1 MPEHIGGPPVPRDD
15 LEHEHLDELEAE
27 VARTEFDLVDAEVE
41 AETLRVELANFAYA
55 HHRRLGRFYRHL
67 DLLDVLIAEVIAVQ
81 TGDPADA
88 ERAREARAQL
98 DEPDPAHEEPPR
110 THDGTDGGTHADP
123 AEDTGDDDFKVAPT
137 AEARRL
143 YRGLARRAHPDLT
156 QDTKEKKR
164 REDLIRRANDAYARG
179 DVAVLAQLS
188 EEWAAGPD
196 SAPPPGSP
204 QRPAWLRTRLS
215 WLRKRLEE
223 VSAERTSLEQ
233 SPIGELL
240 CLDPEGPDQVLDR
253 LAVSLFTQIAERED
267 SLRRLGVAVDSVGGH
282 LG

>member
-1 MPEHIGGPPVPRDD
+1 MPEHVGGPPDPWDD
-15 LEHEHLDELEAE
+15 LEREYLDKE
-27 VARTEFDLVDAEVE
+27 VARAEFELVDAEVE

-55 HHRRLGRFYRHL
+55 HHKRLGRFYRHL
-67 DLLDVLIAEVIAVQ
+67 DLLDALIAEVIAVQ

-98 DEPDPAHEEPPR
+98 DEPAGPDEEPRPAHD
-110 THDGTDGGTHADP
+110 DGTDDEGTDDDGTD
-123 AEDTGDDDFKVAPT
+123 AEDFKVAPT

-143 YRGLARRAHPDLT
+143 YRDLARRAHPDLT
-156 QDTKEKKR
+156 QDPNEKKR
-164 REDLIRRANDAYARG
+164 REGLIRRANDAYAQG

-196 SAPPPGSP
+196 SAPPAGSP
-204 QRPAWLRTRLS
+204 ERSGWLRTRLA
-215 WLRKRLEE
+215 WLHKRLQE
-223 VSAERTSLEQ
+223 VSADRATLEQ

-267 SLRRLGVAVDSVGGH
+267 SLRRLGVTVDSVGGH